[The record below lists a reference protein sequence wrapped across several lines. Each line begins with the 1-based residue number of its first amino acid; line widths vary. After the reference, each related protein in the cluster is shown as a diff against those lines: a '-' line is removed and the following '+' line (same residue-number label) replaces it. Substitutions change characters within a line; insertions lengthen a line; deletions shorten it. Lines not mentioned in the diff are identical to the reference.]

1 MTLVYAY
8 LLLLSSVTLPN
19 VVGMD
24 QPCFLE
30 VSEDNAVFSLGS
42 SAGTETLAGLTHF
55 LLSSAVRKSFK
66 KLRSNIAGVSFEF
79 IPQTTR

>member
-1 MTLVYAY
+1 MYVY

-19 VVGMD
+19 AARMD

-30 VSEDNAVFSLGS
+30 VSEDNAVLVFTGKFGWYRNPSIS
-42 SAGTETLAGLTHF
+42 DP
-55 LLSSAVRKSFK
+55 LSSVVRKSLK
-66 KLRSNIAGVSFEF
+66 KLCSNITGISFEF